1 VGLREAKPSRA
12 PVLAREGQDAPL
24 TLLFSLPV
32 ARAKL
37 QPVKVRNALGY
48 VIGGDDGD
56 ARLVLGRNVAGELI
70 GIEEVG
76 SGLACTLT
84 CPECVAPL
92 VAKKGPVRAHH
103 FAHAPGSDCFDETGA
118 LETQAHRLAKTVLA
132 GSHLLLP
139 SLEYLGETGPQVDV
153 REVEIEPM
161 RGAVRPDLIC
171 QVAWRPDDSADARL
185 IELAVEIKVTH
196 PFNLVK
202 AGLFA
207 EQRLRCIEIDL
218 SRYRYKEDA
227 EIAAAVRSSA
237 PRRWVWKKAPM
248 PINRPELPNGPVPRR
263 GSFKQPAPPEIDVEG
278 WAEFNRRHPAP
289 PRPARSS
296 PPPDQR

>member
-1 VGLREAKPSRA
+1 M
-12 PVLAREGQDAPL
+12 
-24 TLLFSLPV
+24 
-32 ARAKL
+32 
-37 QPVKVRNALGY
+37 KVRNALGH
-48 VIGGDDGD
+48 VIGGGDGD
-56 ARLVLGRNVAGELI
+56 ARLVLGRTLAGELI

-76 SGLACTLT
+76 SGLACALT
-84 CPECVAPL
+84 CPECAATL

-103 FAHAPGSDCFDETGA
+103 FAHAPGADCVDEVGA

-132 GSHLLLP
+132 GSNLLLP
-139 SLEYLGETGPQVDV
+139 SFEYLGEPGPQVEV
-153 REVEIEPM
+153 RDVEIETM

-171 QVAWRPDDSADARL
+171 QVAWRPEGSADAKL

-196 PFNLVK
+196 GVNLVK

-218 SRYRYKEDA
+218 SRYRYKDDA
-227 EIAAAVRSSA
+227 EITAAVRSSA
-237 PRRWVWKKAPM
+237 PRRWVWKKGRM
-248 PINRPELPNGPVPRR
+248 PIARPELPKGPVPRR
-263 GSFKQPAPPEIDVEG
+263 GSFKRPAPPEIDVEG
-278 WAEFNRRHPAP
+278 WADFNRRHPAP